1 MNLPADQAKALA
13 SFPAALRNLVHDE
26 LAAGN
31 QVVSIGPG
39 HPAPWI
45 GALLRLAKPVT
56 TRPRQ
61 SDAVLSFHCR
71 NSSSHS
77 GEFTDR
83 DKTFWVLEP
92 PLPPPEPADMDAI
105 REELAARERASNAER
120 RDK

>member
-1 MNLPADQAKALA
+1 MNLPPDQAKALA
-13 SFPAALRNLVHDE
+13 SFPQALRDLVHAE

-31 QVVSIGPG
+31 SVVSIGPG
-39 HPAPWI
+39 HPAPWT
-45 GALLRLAKPVT
+45 GALLRLAKSVT

-61 SDAVLSFHCR
+61 SDAVLTFYPRESADR
-71 NSSSHS
+71 S

-92 PLPPPEPADMDAI
+92 PVPYVEPDMNAI
-105 REELAARERASNAER
+105 REELAARERASNAVR